1 MSVGCRFDFIEQEI
15 IINFYDRILSNSTK
29 KEVKNM
35 PFVKRPFHVE
45 KPIKAFLYIM
55 KKLNFTQGEA
65 QRLIAKGRVL
75 IDGKSIYNTG
85 AIIEGDIEMV
95 YFEPKSRGIKPLFID
110 KNFLVFEKPS
120 GVLVHPNTMATE
132 YSMLDEVRHHSG
144 QNANGTHRIDMETS
158 GLFLASRHKNAERF
172 LKGSFERK
180 TIKKEYLAWVTGK
193 VEKAFTVEKG
203 IRVRQDYSTNKHK
216 VEIDDT
222 AKYAKTEFT
231 PLEYDDNLD
240 TTLVKC
246 KPLTGRLH
254 QIRLH
259 LFHVKHPILGDPI
272 YGTSFEKSDNYL
284 DGTITQEE
292 RFVATGA
299 TRLLLH
305 ANALHFP
312 YGANYSIYS
321 KIDFLEA
328 KKEICPKE
336 KRLFFT

>member
-1 MSVGCRFDFIEQEI
+1 
-15 IINFYDRILSNSTK
+15 
-29 KEVKNM
+29 M
-35 PFVKRPFHVE
+35 PFVKRPFHIE
-45 KPIKAFLYIM
+45 KPTKAFLYIM

-75 IDGKSIYNTG
+75 IDGQSIYNTG
-85 AIIEGDIEMV
+85 ATIEGDIELV
-95 YFEPKSRGIKPLFID
+95 YFEPKSRGVKPIFVD
-110 KNFLVFEKPS
+110 KNFLVFDKPS

-132 YSMLDEVRHHSG
+132 YSMLDEVRTHSG

-180 TIKKEYLAWVTGK
+180 TIKKSYLAWVTGK
-193 VEKAFTVEKG
+193 LTEPFTVEESIC
-203 IRVRQDYSTNKHK
+203 IRKDYSDNKHK
-216 VEIDDT
+216 VKICKEG
-222 AKYAKTEFT
+222 KYAKTEFK
-231 PLEYDDNLD
+231 PLEYDEELD
-240 TTLVKC
+240 TTLVEC

-272 YGTSFEKSDNYL
+272 YGTSFNASDNYL
-284 DGTITQEE
+284 DGTITEKE
-292 RFVATGA
+292 RFIATGA

-321 KIDFLEA
+321 KVDFLKAKDEICG
-328 KKEICPKE
+328 KKERK
-336 KRLFFT
+336 FFI

>member
-1 MSVGCRFDFIEQEI
+1 
-15 IINFYDRILSNSTK
+15 
-29 KEVKNM
+29 M

-45 KPIKAFLYIM
+45 KPTKAFLFIM

-85 AIIEGDIEMV
+85 ATIEGEIEMV
-95 YFEPKSRGIKPLFID
+95 YFEPKSRGVKPIFVD
-110 KNFLVFEKPS
+110 KNFLVFDKPS

-132 YSMLDEVRHHSG
+132 YSMLDEVRTHSG

-158 GLFLASRHKNAERF
+158 GLFLASRHKDAERF
-172 LKGSFERK
+172 LKGSFEK
-180 TIKKEYLAWVTGK
+180 KSIKKSYLAWVTGK
-193 VEKAFTVEKG
+193 ITKSFTVEEAIC
-203 IRVRQDYSTNKHK
+203 IRKDYSDNKHK
-216 VEIDDT
+216 VKICKDG
-222 AKYAKTEFT
+222 KYAKTEFT
-231 PLEYDDNLD
+231 PLQYDKELD
-240 TTLVKC
+240 TTLVEC

-272 YGTSFEKSDNYL
+272 YGTSFEASDNYL
-284 DGTITQEE
+284 DGTITEKE
-292 RFVATGA
+292 RFIQTGA

-321 KIDFLEA
+321 KVNFLET
-328 KKEICPKE
+328 KKEICGKDE
-336 KRLFFT
+336 RLFYK